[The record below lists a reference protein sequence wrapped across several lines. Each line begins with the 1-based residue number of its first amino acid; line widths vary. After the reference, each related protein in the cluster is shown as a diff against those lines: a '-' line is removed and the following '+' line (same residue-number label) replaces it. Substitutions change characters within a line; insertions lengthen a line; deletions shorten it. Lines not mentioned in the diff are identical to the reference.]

1 MKGDTQPS
9 FTFESLKQD
18 SDIMNTLDWT
28 YINDFPKSNAKIKD
42 ISMILMIWFS
52 ILMGLKFSMARVP
65 SNDSPGPRKKIQSRW
80 RPLIWFQDEACLGP
94 PHQILTQDPNS
105 SPPRQRRE
113 REGKNLCVSLCPSRI
128 HAEAFIILCKLPLCL
143 IHIGSRLDL

>member
-28 YINDFPKSNAKIKD
+28 YINDFPKSNAKIKG

-105 SPPRQRRE
+105 TPPRGKGEKGKGRTCVCLSVPLEFTQRH
-113 REGKNLCVSLCPSRI
+113 S
-128 HAEAFIILCKLPLCL
+128 
-143 IHIGSRLDL
+143 